1 MVGNRLHPRILEESQ
16 AKHDGQD
23 QAYKRAYEAS
33 LLDFPYLHVHMTQ
46 SKDVDHMFVLK
57 DHSIRTSDDFL
68 NILCDS

>member
-33 LLDFPYLHVHMTQ
+33 LLDFPYLDVHMAHNQKMLTTCL
-46 SKDVDHMFVLK
+46 S
-57 DHSIRTSDDFL
+57 
-68 NILCDS
+68 